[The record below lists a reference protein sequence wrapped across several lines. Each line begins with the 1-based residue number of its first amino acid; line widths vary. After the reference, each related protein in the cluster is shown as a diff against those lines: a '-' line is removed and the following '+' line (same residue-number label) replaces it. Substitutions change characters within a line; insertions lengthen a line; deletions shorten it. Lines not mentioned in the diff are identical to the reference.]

1 MFSWDNDEKLTRGRT
16 PKVQAFLA
24 DYETLIQETQILGL
38 DMQGL
43 LQQQANSA
51 AIEETKRGMAQA
63 DAVRR

>member
-1 MFSWDNDEKLTRGRT
+1 
-16 PKVQAFLA
+16 
-24 DYETLIQETQILGL
+24 
-38 DMQGL
+38 MQGL